1 MIFDDTV
8 CPKKLTDRQ
17 KRSVVVLHYTVL
29 YGWMIELSRVD
40 ICTEVSMLSS
50 HMALLRQGHLEA
62 SLHVMLYLL
71 LHHNS

>member
-1 MIFDDTV
+1 M
-8 CPKKLTDRQ
+8 DRQ
-17 KRSVVVLHYTVL
+17 KHSVVVLHYTVL

-62 SLHVMLYLL
+62 ALHVRSYLL